1 MIHYGEG
8 FCGSKSY
15 RVESQETEKNCLDL
29 CTNDQI
35 CTHVSFGGSNFK
47 TCQLYNDLR
56 CDINGANN
64 LQGFDTYKK
73 VITGINHFT
82 LK

>member
-15 RVESQETEKNCLDL
+15 RVESQETKRKCLDL
-29 CTNDQI
+29 CTIDQT
-35 CTHVSFGGSNFK
+35 CTHVSFGGSNSK
-47 TCQLYNDLR
+47 TCKLYNDLR
-56 CDINGANN
+56 CNVNSVND

-73 VITGINHFT
+73 VITGINCFI
-82 LK
+82 